1 MSGNSETAGKIN
13 IKMTRYAQSALLFV
27 VIVAITEAIIRGFH
41 ISPYTVPAPSAVV
54 IRLWDLVSSGQI
66 WPHFIA
72 TLTSILVGLFAGA
85 LAGLICGALIS
96 TIPLLERLIYPYLV
110 AMQTVPKI
118 AIAPLFILWFGF
130 GILSK
135 VIITALLCF
144 FPILV
149 SVIAGFKSVDHNQL
163 EMMKV
168 FGASRG
174 DILRCLRI
182 PSALVIIFAGLEI
195 ASVLA
200 VIGAVVGE
208 FVGAQVGL
216 GYLITSMNFNLD
228 VAGMFAVLIF
238 LALIGLSLHGVVR
251 FARQRFIFWVR
262 SETEQILG

>member
-1 MSGNSETAGKIN
+1 MSANSEAISRTNVKI
-13 IKMTRYAQSALLFV
+13 TRYAQSVLLFV
-27 VIVAITEAIIRGFH
+27 VIVTVIEAIIRGFH
-41 ISPYTVPAPSAVV
+41 ISPYVVPAPSAVV
-54 IRLWDLVSSGQI
+54 VRLWELVFTGQI
-66 WPHFIA
+66 WPHFFA
-72 TLTSILVGLFAGA
+72 TLTSILVGLGAGA
-85 LAGLICGALIS
+85 LAGLVCGALIS
-96 TIPLLERLIYPYLV
+96 TIPLLERLVYPYLV
-110 AMQTVPKI
+110 AMQTIPKI
-118 AIAPLFILWFGF
+118 AIAPLVILWFGF

-135 VIITALLCF
+135 VVITALLCF

-168 FGASRG
+168 FGASRS

-238 LALIGLSLHGVVR
+238 LAVIGLSLHGIVR
-251 FARQRFIFWVR
+251 LARKYFIFWVR
-262 SETEQILG
+262 LENEQILG